1 MKAKIFFFP
10 PNRRKNF
17 EVGQNFTAAIIIPA
31 RNALDKMSSWFLG
44 KCLKMDTLS
53 WGAQNNVSWPQVPE
67 SGFLWCGDFLHASA
81 RLKTSHLMDTLVRM
95 VWKMHIFKQ
104 MPLLIIVQLSK
115 TSDGDVEM
123 MMWGRDGWI
132 APGCGTCS
140 VDSPPVKLPAAE
152 QPDLLLTK
160 NSPHVWTIYNLKS
173 GQIQFTT
180 WTIDNLQSSQAASR
194 LATRSGF
201 QNLATCYRLL
211 WDHPLLNTHPLFYS
225 VSELWKQLDLGSQ
238 DQLNFGSMWVQV
250 SVSRDCGWSRL
261 LIKASEVSQ
270 C

>member
-1 MKAKIFFFP
+1 
-10 PNRRKNF
+10 
-17 EVGQNFTAAIIIPA
+17 
-31 RNALDKMSSWFLG
+31 MSSWFPG

-67 SGFLWCGDFLHASA
+67 SGFLWCGAFFHASA
-81 RLKTSHLMDTLVRM
+81 RLKTSDPVETLVRM

-104 MPLLIIVQLSK
+104 MPLLVIVQLSK
-115 TSDGDVEM
+115 TSSDGDVEM

-140 VDSPPVKLPAAE
+140 VDSPPVNQPAAE

-173 GQIQFTT
+173 GQIQFTI
-180 WTIDNLQSSQAASR
+180 WTIYNLQSSQAASR

-211 WDHPLLNTHPLFYS
+211 WDHPLLILFS
-225 VSELWKQLDLGSQ
+225 TQWVNCENSWTWGHNISSTAQCESRCQSAVIVGGQ
-238 DQLNFGSMWVQV
+238 DCW
-250 SVSRDCGWSRL
+250 
-261 LIKASEVSQ
+261 
-270 C
+270 

>member
-1 MKAKIFFFP
+1 MWGFP
-10 PNRRKNF
+10 PCFCAAKN
-17 EVGQNFTAAIIIPA
+17 
-31 RNALDKMSSWFLG
+31 
-44 KCLKMDTLS
+44 
-53 WGAQNNVSWPQVPE
+53 
-67 SGFLWCGDFLHASA
+67 LWSYGDFGEDG
-81 RLKTSHLMDTLVRM
+81 LKDA
-95 VWKMHIFKQ
+95 HIFLQ

-140 VDSPPVKLPAAE
+140 VDSPPVQLPAAE

-173 GQIQFTT
+173 GQIQFTI
-180 WTIDNLQSSQAASR
+180 WTIYNLQSSQAASR

>member
-160 NSPHVWTIYNLKS
+160 NSPHVSTDAIWNVDKYNLQFGQFTIYNPVKQPAGLQPDLVSKIWPHVTGFS
-173 GQIQFTT
+173 EITPCSILIHFSTQWVNCENSWTWGHKISSTLAQCESRCQSAVIVGGQ
-180 WTIDNLQSSQAASR
+180 
-194 LATRSGF
+194 
-201 QNLATCYRLL
+201 
-211 WDHPLLNTHPLFYS
+211 
-225 VSELWKQLDLGSQ
+225 
-238 DQLNFGSMWVQV
+238 
-250 SVSRDCGWSRL
+250 DCW
-261 LIKASEVSQ
+261 
-270 C
+270 

>member
-17 EVGQNFTAAIIIPA
+17 KVGQNFTAAIIIPA
-31 RNALDKMSSWFLG
+31 RGALDKMSSWFPG

-67 SGFLWCGDFLHASA
+67 SGFLWCGAFLYASA
-81 RLKTSHLMDTLVRM
+81 RPKTSDPVETLVRM
-95 VWKMHIFKQ
+95 VWKMHISKQ
-104 MPLLIIVQLSK
+104 MPLLVIVQLSK
-115 TSDGDVEM
+115 SSDGDVEM

-140 VDSPPVKLPAAE
+140 VDSPPVQLPAARSAAY
-152 QPDLLLTK
+152 QKLTTCLD
-160 NSPHVWTIYNLKS
+160 NLQFEIWTNTIYNL
-173 GQIQFTT
+173 
-180 WTIDNLQSSQAASR
+180 DNLQFTIQSSSQPACNQIWFPKSGHMLPASLR
-194 LATRSGF
+194 SPLA
-201 QNLATCYRLL
+201 
-211 WDHPLLNTHPLFYS
+211 HPLFYS

-238 DQLNFGSMWVQV
+238 DQFNFGWMWVQV